1 MIKPSKCYV
10 IILSEEKR
18 KDFLSFYEPFA
29 SLPPNPSIS
38 LFAKSEE
45 VTVSLYKP
53 DKKGASKALFQGEGA
68 YKEARIWE
76 PSLKENDAPSP
87 KPLKDPL
94 RLLIGYPQIG
104 SDEVGTG
111 DFFGPIE
118 VCAAYL
124 TRGDLEEIK
133 RLGVNDSK
141 KMDDEKIM
149 SIGPSLIKRFPYS
162 HLSLDNEKYNEISSL
177 NNMNAIK
184 AKMHNA
190 ALLKLHKRYPS
201 AYLYQD
207 QFAEENLYY
216 SYLKDEKEVC
226 RNILFSTKGE
236 SHFPAVAL
244 SSVIAR
250 YSFLLKMMKMG
261 DKYGVSFPFGAG
273 DGVNAFAIEF
283 AKKHG
288 VSELKKVAK
297 INFKN
302 YLKILDYLGK

>member
-10 IILSEEKR
+10 LTLNEEKR

-29 SLPPNPSIS
+29 SLPPNPNIS
-38 LFAKSEE
+38 LFAKSDE

-76 PSLKENDAPSP
+76 PSLKEDDAPSP

-111 DFFGPIE
+111 AFFGPIE
-118 VCAAYL
+118 VSAAYL
-124 TRGDLEEIK
+124 ARGDLEEIK

-141 KMDDEKIM
+141 KMDDDKIL
-149 SIGPSLIKRFPYS
+149 SIGPILIKRFPYS
-162 HLSLDNEKYNEISSL
+162 HLSLDNEKYNEISAS
-177 NNMNAIK
+177 NNMNVIK

-207 QFAEENLYY
+207 QFAEESLYY
-216 SYLKDEKEVC
+216 SYLKGEKEVC
-226 RNILFSTKGE
+226 RNILFSPKGE

-250 YSFLLKMMKMG
+250 YSFLLKMKKMG
-261 DKYGVSFPFGAG
+261 EKYGVSFPFGAG
-273 DGVNAFAIEF
+273 DGVNDFAIEF